1 MVRFLLSSRPEGAGR
16 KVVLDATQDFP
27 ELSRKVSCFFLLF
40 WPVWIWQFIMCSNL
54 WNWMGLV
61 VNIIYIGEGE
71 WSGMQLNRNGKDQIF
86 VKMNDQAWNLSSF
99 IFELKLFSASSF
111 FSYESAGG
119 KTNYQLEREK
129 KVDFRVTGT
138 ILNIIC
144 RVRSGQGKLEK
155 SGKIRKGVP
164 VTRKSGNIDYS
175 PIVREFEDS
184 WVENQN
190 SSHNPLKQK
199 KSTEIIIIGWWS
211 RSFDRNSV

>member
-1 MVRFLLSSRPEGAGR
+1 MRFHVHSLCISYSCISGPLACGNW
-16 KVVLDATQDFP
+16 
-27 ELSRKVSCFFLLF
+27 ELS
-40 WPVWIWQFIMCSNL
+40 
-54 WNWMGLV
+54 
-61 VNIIYIGEGE
+61 
-71 WSGMQLNRNGKDQIF
+71 
-86 VKMNDQAWNLSSF
+86 
-99 IFELKLFSASSF
+99 
-111 FSYESAGG
+111 
-119 KTNYQLEREK
+119 
-129 KVDFRVTGT
+129 DFRCLDCSSTKFSNRLIWKDKSRSLYTSHVKSNSDKSYNY
-138 ILNIIC
+138 ILKIKWKLYT

-155 SGKIRKGVP
+155 SGKIRKGFP